1 MSYDQIYGATPEMSS
16 FGLKTRSIGEEIN
29 AQVQSSLSSIQG
41 LSGGW
46 NGQANRAFEGVEINR
61 QGSWTSNT
69 QNIDTMADGIVQ
81 TAGRY
86 SDVDD
91 QATTAIS
98 QVI

>member
-41 LSGGW
+41 LSSGW
-46 NGQANRAFEGVEINR
+46 NGQASKAFEGVEFNR
-61 QGSWTSNT
+61 QGSWTTNT
-69 QNIDTMADGIVQ
+69 QNIDTMADGITQAAV
-81 TAGRY
+81 RY

-91 QATTAIS
+91 QGNTVIS